1 LLAARRIRA
10 LAIGAHAATRALAR
24 TDASTLAVVAV
35 DAGSIATSGAVEQA
49 ARDGRAIAWKTKSEL
64 GALLGEETVAICAV
78 CHAGIAGEL
87 KTLRAA
93 ADAGAAATREG
104 AGCSRRPEAR

>member
-1 LLAARRIRA
+1 VVA
-10 LAIGAHAATRALAR
+10 
-24 TDASTLAVVAV
+24 TDAGTVA
-35 DAGSIATSGAVEQA
+35 DALEVQEA
-49 ARDGRAIAWKTKSEL
+49 AKTGRAIAWKTKTEL
-64 GALLGEETVAICAV
+64 GALLGGEAVAICAV